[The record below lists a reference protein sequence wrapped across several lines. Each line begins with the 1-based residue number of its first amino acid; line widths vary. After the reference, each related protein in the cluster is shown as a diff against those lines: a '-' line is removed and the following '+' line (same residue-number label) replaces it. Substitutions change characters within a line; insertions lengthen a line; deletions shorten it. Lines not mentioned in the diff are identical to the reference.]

1 MKTNERG
8 IEHVTNEIT
17 ELVNQVARDARKKAL
32 NEVRDLLIAKA
43 EMMSNV
49 IHRSYE
55 LTNTLNGER
64 FKRIQDQ
71 RRRCWGRLDQL
82 YAIVGY
88 VYGLSEKE

>member
-32 NEVRDLLIAKA
+32 NEVSDLLIAKA

-55 LTNTLNGER
+55 LTNTTNGER
-64 FKRIQDQ
+64 FERIQDQ
-71 RRRCWGRLDQL
+71 RRKCWGRLHQL

-88 VYGLSEKE
+88 VYDLSEKE